1 MLKFKDKMVQELE
14 QEFLKEGNE
23 QEKEGKAGLKFLDK
37 FVEKRE
43 GAIKNEA
50 AKLLKSLKEN
60 KQFEYFIYLFFF
72 QSSLQKLK

>member
-1 MLKFKDKMVQELE
+1 MVQELE

-60 KQFEYFIYLFFF
+60 KQFEYI
-72 QSSLQKLK
+72 